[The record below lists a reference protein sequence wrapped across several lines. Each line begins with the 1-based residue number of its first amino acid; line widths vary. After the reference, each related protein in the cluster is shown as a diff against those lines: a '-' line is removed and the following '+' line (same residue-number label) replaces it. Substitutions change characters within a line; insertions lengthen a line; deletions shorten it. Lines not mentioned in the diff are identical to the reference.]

1 MKSKKSSKMR
11 RIIYNISVVKKNTK
25 IESMQ
30 KDAPTQMGGGGG
42 VRELTSMEKSR
53 MHNEGKYIKL

>member
-1 MKSKKSSKMR
+1 MLFYSM
-11 RIIYNISVVKKNTK
+11 SVVKKNTT

-30 KDAPTQMGGGGG
+30 KYVPNQMSE

-53 MHNEGKYIKL
+53 MHNEGKYVKL